1 MDSSAKHLRMEVV
14 EGLLEAHRQS
24 ESDDIKKSK
33 IYAKSGTKFPYLGM
47 VVSTFR
53 ICLSLS
59 LDDNR
64 KVFVGPQD
72 IH

>member
-1 MDSSAKHLRMEVV
+1 MEVV
-14 EGLLEAHRQS
+14 EGLLEAHRRG

-33 IYAKSGTKFPYLGM
+33 LYANLGSGTKFPYLGM
-47 VVSTFR
+47 LVSIFR

-64 KVFVGPQD
+64 KVFVG
-72 IH
+72 